1 MAKAKQGTQE
11 AEVKQAE
18 VKELTQAQIRE
29 IEAEQR
35 AEKRKEKA
43 WLKNEVEYLEL
54 LARYY
59 NLSLVIP
66 KLAGDFMKMQEEK
79 VKRIEEIEKEGE
91 KDEEEP
97 LIIKPESKIV
107 DLEGNELK
115 QSK

>member
-11 AEVKQAE
+11 AKVRQEE

-29 IEAEQR
+29 IEAKQR

-43 WLKNEVEYLEL
+43 WLKDEVEYLEL
-54 LARYY
+54 LAKYY

-79 VKRIEEIEKEGE
+79 AKRIEQIEKEGE

-97 LIIKPESKIV
+97 LIVKPENKIV

>member
-11 AEVKQAE
+11 AEVKEEE
-18 VKELTQAQIRE
+18 VKELTPAQIRE
-29 IEAEQR
+29 IEAKQK

-43 WLKNEVEYLEL
+43 WLKEEVEHLEL
-54 LARYY
+54 LAKYY

-79 VKRIEEIEKEGE
+79 AKRIEQIEKEGK

-97 LIIKPESKIV
+97 LIIKPENKIV